1 MAISHVSVI
10 SVPVTDQDRAR
21 DFYVDV
27 LGFTVLFD
35 NQVGP
40 DMRWLHLTAAGGGT
54 AIVLAT
60 WLDDFAPGSLRGIFI
75 DVADIAA
82 QKAAMEGHGIAFG
95 GEIQDT
101 PFGRF
106 LSFADPDGNR
116 LDLHEPAPDAR

>member
-1 MAISHVSVI
+1 MASSHISVI
-10 SVPVTDQDRAR
+10 SVPVSDQDRAR
-21 DFYVDV
+21 DFYVDA
-27 LGFTVLFD
+27 LGFSVLFD

-40 DMRWLHLTAAGGGT
+40 DMRWLHLTAPDGGT

-60 WLDDFAPGSLRGIFI
+60 WFDDFKPGSLRGVFI

-82 QKAAMEGHGIAFG
+82 QKAAMEGKGVVFE

-106 LSFADPDGNR
+106 LSFSDPDGNR
-116 LDLHEPAPDAR
+116 FDLHEPAPEA